1 MTMNNKQ
8 FYANVYQTD
17 NIVIIEPQTGK
28 VTGKINCSGL
38 LDKTKVTKKVD
49 VLNGIAWD
57 QQNNKLYL
65 TGKLWPQIY
74 EVQIVKL

>member
-1 MTMNNKQ
+1 MTGRQDFDFTCK
-8 FYANVYQTD
+8 FKFFGVVSCAL
-17 NIVIIEPQTGK
+17 GK